1 MRIGAV
7 MPGQSPPRLAHNL
20 DEVADFGKLPRRI
33 GGATGVEDGGV
44 DGVAKLCLGGEIP
57 LRGKRYCCYAA
68 GNMESPV

>member
-1 MRIGAV
+1 VA
-7 MPGQSPPRLAHNL
+7 PP
-20 DEVADFGKLPRRI
+20 
-33 GGATGVEDGGV
+33 TGVEDGGV